1 MLPPAALVLLLLL
14 YSSDTLAGE
23 TREGV
28 PELLSSN
35 AREDD
40 KKDADKLVEERRGT
54 ADRKRGMMECLY
66 DSTGCAT

>member
-1 MLPPAALVLLLLL
+1 MLPPAALVLFLLL

-28 PELLSSN
+28 PELLSSD

-40 KKDADKLVEERRGT
+40 EMDADELVEERRGRQEERN
-54 ADRKRGMMECLY
+54 DGVLLR
-66 DSTGCAT
+66 